1 MVGGKTM
8 SDEILEGE
16 ITSEIIDDDASQLSE
31 LDAILAEATDVDGGV
46 IGDDGQV
53 AQSDDSEQIETSELL
68 YPIISTSFDIFASNW
83 KVPDKHKLALAKA
96 YGDLLDKYFP
106 DAGTFFGA
114 ELTALTVTGMVV
126 APHMFKGEPEK
137 EVTTKESTED
147 ATTPSIAPEYS
158 YRPTAAETEGFK
170 LD

>member
-1 MVGGKTM
+1 M

-16 ITSEIIDDDASQLSE
+16 VVSEVIDDDLSQLNE
-31 LDAILAEATDVDGGV
+31 LDAILAEATDVDGGA

-53 AQSDDSEQIETSELL
+53 TQVDDSEQIETSELL
-68 YPIISTSFDIFASNW
+68 YPIISTSFDIFASDW
-83 KVPDKHKLALAKA
+83 KVPDKHKQALAKA

-137 EVTTKESTED
+137 EVTTKDNVEE
-147 ATTPSIAPEYS
+147 TTAPSIAPEYS
-158 YRPTAAETEGFK
+158 YQPTTAETEGFK